1 MKTVGVS
8 RLAIMIAVAGTIF
21 ASSASG
27 CVVHERTV
35 RVAPY
40 PYPVVKVAPYPV
52 MKVAP
57 YPVIV
62 HRHPK
67 HHWYAAPK
75 PWVHGCHNCYRSHDR
90 HHRFEADRRD
100 RRHDRHGRF
109 RGFDG

>member
-8 RLAIMIAVAGTIF
+8 RLAIVIAVAGTIF

-35 RVAPY
+35 RWSPH
-40 PYPVVKVAPYPV
+40 PYPVVRVAPY
-52 MKVAP
+52 P

-62 HRHPK
+62 HRHPPRAWHAGPK
-67 HHWYAAPK
+67 K

-90 HHRFEADRRD
+90 HRRFEADRRD